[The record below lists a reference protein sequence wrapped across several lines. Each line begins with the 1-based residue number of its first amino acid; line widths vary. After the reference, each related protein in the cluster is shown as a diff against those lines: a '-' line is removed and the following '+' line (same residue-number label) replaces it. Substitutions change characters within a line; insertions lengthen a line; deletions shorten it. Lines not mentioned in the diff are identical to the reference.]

1 MPKIPTRPAMVD
13 LWVVAA
19 AEGVAIERLQDRL
32 GHPLP
37 RSARTTM
44 PDVYRYAEVFAC
56 GAILPPDIPA
66 DRIRRWAAD
75 GAILKVAVPL
85 PESEN

>member
-1 MPKIPTRPAMVD
+1 MAARKIPTTVD

-19 AEGVAIERLQDRL
+19 ADGVAIERLQNRL

-44 PDVYRYAEVFAC
+44 PDVYRYMEDFAC
-56 GAILPPDIPA
+56 GAVLPADIPA

-75 GAILKVAVPL
+75 GAIVKVAVPL
-85 PESEN
+85 PEPEN